1 MREKPPSRLRA
12 MVRLRCPRCLEGPVF
27 ASLWKMHA
35 LCPSCGLRYEREP
48 GYFTGAMYVS
58 YGLGLALC
66 APLGVVLIVLGGFS
80 VNQCIVTIAAMVPF
94 LAPLLFRYSRVI
106 WMHLDQLLDPR

>member
-1 MREKPPSRLRA
+1 MREGLPRRLQA
-12 MVRLRCPRCLEGPVF
+12 VVLLRCPRCLGGAVF
-27 ASLWKMHA
+27 ASLWKMHP
-35 LCPSCGLRYEREP
+35 LCPSCRLEYEREP

-66 APLGVVLIVLGGFS
+66 APLGVVLMVLGGLS
-80 VNQCIVTIAAMVPF
+80 ANQSILAIAVMVPF

>member
-1 MREKPPSRLRA
+1 MREEPPSRLRA
-12 MVRLRCPRCLEGPVF
+12 VVLLRCPRCLDGAVF
-27 ASLWKMHA
+27 KSLWKMHP
-35 LCPSCGLRYEREP
+35 LCPSCGLEYEREP

-66 APLGVVLIVLGGFS
+66 APLGVVLMVLGGLS
-80 VNQCIVTIAAMVPF
+80 ANQTIVTIAVMVPF